1 MQGVQDSAS
10 QSPPRILGGVESW
23 RWYWHYLRDPLE
35 CFAEGQRRF
44 GAVCAL
50 GSPLPFWFGGRNYVF
65 AIGAAYNR
73 QVLGQP
79 DLFRPGGQVM
89 VGPKGSAHQRIRR
102 GIFAMHDEKHR
113 AHRQLMQ
120 PPFLKSAVAT
130 YAGIMARLIDQVVDQ
145 WQSGAPLD
153 MYRQMR
159 TLSNWVASHILF
171 GNEDFAASVQL
182 GKTIE
187 RWLVLD
193 ARNRNTFFWLNVPG
207 TAYRQLLKQ
216 AELLEKD
223 MRAAIE
229 RNRRTKT
236 PGSDVLSILI
246 QAANRAEAEMT
257 ETDLVAHAVIL
268 YAASFETTANV
279 LAWTMFLIA
288 QHPSIAAGLHDEIRE
303 KFNDWPPDP
312 NRLDALTLLDGVV
325 RESLRLMPPVAYT
338 FRTARR
344 EVELG
349 GLPLRRGDRVILSH
363 YLTHR
368 DPHVFPQPNRFDP
381 SRWLTLR
388 PEPYQ
393 YIPFSAGPRLCL
405 GHLFAMLELKLTV
418 ARVMQ
423 RFRMNVIPG
432 SRIDGA
438 IQLTLRPRQGIP
450 MTVRPQ
456 DRAFAA
462 SPVTGNIHR
471 MIDLPV

>member
-1 MQGVQDSAS
+1 
-10 QSPPRILGGVESW
+10 
-23 RWYWHYLRDPLE
+23 
-35 CFAEGQRRF
+35 
-44 GAVCAL
+44 
-50 GSPLPFWFGGRNYVF
+50 VF
-65 AIGAAYNR
+65 AIGAPYNR

-89 VGPKGSAHQRIRR
+89 VGPEGSAHQRIRR

-120 PPFLKSAVAT
+120 PPFLKSAVA
-130 YAGIMARLIDQVVDQ
+130 ACAAIMTRLIDQVVDQ
-145 WQSGAPLD
+145 WRSGEPLD

-171 GNEDFAASVQL
+171 GNEDFAASVRL

-187 RWLVLD
+187 HWLVLD
-193 ARNRNTFFWLNVPG
+193 AQNRNTFFWVNVPG
-207 TAYRQLLKQ
+207 TPYRQLLKQ
-216 AELLEKD
+216 AELLEND

-246 QAANRAEAEMT
+246 QAVNRGEAGMS

-268 YAASFETTANV
+268 YAASFETTANA
-279 LAWTMFLIA
+279 LAWTLFLIA
-288 QHPSIAAGLHDEIRE
+288 QHPSIAAGLHDEIHE
-303 KFNDWPPDP
+303 KFNDWPPDQ
-312 NRLDALTLLDGVV
+312 NCIDGLTLLDGVV

-344 EVELG
+344 NVELG

-368 DPHVFPQPNRFDP
+368 DPQVFPQPNRFDP
-381 SRWLTLR
+381 SRWFTLR

-393 YIPFSAGPRLCL
+393 YIPFSGGPRLCL

-432 SRIDGA
+432 SPIDGV
-438 IQLTLRPRQGIP
+438 IQLTLRPRRGIP
-450 MTVRPQ
+450 MTVHAQ

-471 MIDLPV
+471 MIDLPA